1 MVSSDE
7 LCNITEKDL
16 RDAIKDLKGYV
27 DVTEED
33 LKTIFFLALDY
44 AKKRLERAVPV
55 SQAMTRQA
63 IAVHEDM
70 DIAEALRILV
80 RNRIS
85 GLPVINDEG
94 RVVGIITELD
104 IITSEFTKDR
114 GLFEDLERS
123 FLKRQAKKKVKVK
136 EVMTSPPVTITPEE
150 DIRVAARLLSEKG
163 IKRLPVVDEKGRLVG
178 IISRADIV
186 RAIGEGWDLK
196 NMSEK

>member
-33 LKTIFFLALDY
+33 LKTILFLALDY

-80 RNRIS
+80 RNCIS

-94 RVVGIITELD
+94 RVVGLITELD

>member
-7 LCNITEKDL
+7 LCNIGEKDL

-94 RVVGIITELD
+94 RVVGIIT
-104 IITSEFTKDR
+104 SEFTKDR

-123 FLKRQAKKKVKVK
+123 FLKRQEKKEVKVK

-178 IISRADIV
+178 IISRADIM

>member
-7 LCNITEKDL
+7 LCNIGEKDL

-33 LKTIFFLALDY
+33 LKTILFLALDY

-80 RNRIS
+80 RNCIS

-136 EVMTSPPVTITPEE
+136 EVMTSPPVT
-150 DIRVAARLLSEKG
+150 LLQ
-163 IKRLPVVDEKGRLVG
+163 KR
-178 IISRADIV
+178 I
-186 RAIGEGWDLK
+186 
-196 NMSEK
+196 

>member
-1 MVSSDE
+1 
-7 LCNITEKDL
+7 
-16 RDAIKDLKGYV
+16 
-27 DVTEED
+27 
-33 LKTIFFLALDY
+33 
-44 AKKRLERAVPV
+44 
-55 SQAMTRQA
+55 MTRQA

-80 RNRIS
+80 RNCIS

>member
-7 LCNITEKDL
+7 LCNITKKDL

-94 RVVGIITELD
+94 RVVGIIT
-104 IITSEFTKDR
+104 SEFTKDR

-123 FLKRQAKKKVKVK
+123 FLKRQEKKEVKVK
-136 EVMTSPPVTITPEE
+136 EVMTSPPVTITPEK

-178 IISRADIV
+178 IISRADIM

>member
-1 MVSSDE
+1 
-7 LCNITEKDL
+7 
-16 RDAIKDLKGYV
+16 V

-80 RNRIS
+80 RNCIS

-94 RVVGIITELD
+94 RVVG

-123 FLKRQAKKKVKVK
+123 FFKRQAKKKVKVK

-163 IKRLPVVDEKGRLVG
+163 VKRLPVVDEKGRLVG

>member
-27 DVTEED
+27 DVTEEG
-33 LKTIFFLALDY
+33 LKTILFLALDY

-80 RNRIS
+80 MNCIS
-85 GLPVINDEG
+85 GLPVINDER

>member
-7 LCNITEKDL
+7 LCNIGEKDL